1 MSAMIERKLEQAG
14 ARLRAGD
21 IASADVLVGEV
32 LRQAPRHPQ
41 ALGLLGLVRLM
52 AGRAQ
57 DAVAPLQQALAADPH
72 HGIAA
77 EHLGLAH
84 LQLGQFAEAESVLR
98 QAARLPGAPAS
109 VFMRLGAAVLNQ
121 GRPADAFPILNRAL
135 EMSPQ
140 AVDCLLNLGQAH
152 AQIGEVAAAE
162 ARFHEILHLVPQH
175 ADALYNLGV
184 LAMEAERL
192 DDARRWFEQAL
203 ASAPRHADAVV
214 NLGLVL
220 LRLGQIDAASAQF
233 QQALAIAPDHA
244 AALSNLAQASA
255 RQGSFEQ
262 ARRYYEHALRIAP
275 GMVAAHEGLG
285 VMCLSLG
292 RVQEALS
299 HLREVLRIEPK
310 NAAAHARLAEALF
323 HMQALDEAESSAQR
337 AIDLDGKIVDA
348 HITLVEIHFV
358 RKDVERALTAIR
370 QGVAQTGSTLLLGIQ
385 ARELKRTCDW
395 GEWAAVWQRLSAE
408 MAAGG
413 AVSSPFSLL
422 YQPTTPREQL
432 AYTQR
437 WCAARFAAIQQ
448 HTPAPAAAPGNA
460 LCGRPRIGYL
470 SSDLHKHAVAYLVV
484 EVLELHDRSNYEVFV
499 FSFGPED
506 GSPIRA
512 RLRNAC
518 EHFIDIA
525 WEPDDVAVKRM
536 READLDIIVDLKGH
550 TMGSRTALLAS
561 RLAPVQLNWL
571 GYPGTMGASFI
582 DGIIADD
589 YIIPPAFEPYY
600 AERVLRMPHCY
611 QPNDRKRESADPLA
625 RAQYGLREEGFVF
638 CCFNQAFK
646 ISPEVFECWMRLLRR
661 VPDSVLWLLEDNP
674 RASLNLQNARAAGG
688 LAQERMIIAP
698 RLPQAQHLARY
709 RVADLALDTFPYTS
723 HTTASDALWSDCP
736 LVGLC
741 GETFASRVSGSI
753 LAACGLPDL
762 VTYSLADYEALAF
775 HLATDRAALATVRTH
790 IVSTKQSMPL
800 FDSEK
805 FARDLECIYSSLL
818 GGNGRK

>member
-1 MSAMIERKLEQAG
+1 MIERKLEQAG

-299 HLREVLRIEPK
+299 HLREVLRSEPG

-337 AIDLDGKIVDA
+337 AIGLDKNIVNA
-348 HITLVEIHFV
+348 YITLVEIHFV

-370 QGVAQTGSTLLLGIQ
+370 QGVEQTGSTLLLGIQ

-395 GEWAAVWQRLSAE
+395 NEWAAVWQRVSAE

-432 AYTQR
+432 QYTQR
-437 WCAARFAAIQQ
+437 WCAARYGTIRAELPKPKLTLSGTP
-448 HTPAPAAAPGNA
+448 HTRA
-460 LCGRPRIGYL
+460 RIGYL
-470 SSDLHKHAVAYLVV
+470 SSDLHEHAAAYLIA
-484 EVLELHDRSNYEVFV
+484 EVLELHDRENFEVFA

-506 GSPIRA
+506 NSPMRA

-525 WEPDDVAVKRM
+525 WEPDDIAVRRI
-536 READLDIIVDLKGH
+536 READLDIAVDLKAH
-550 TMGSRTALLAS
+550 TLGARTALLAH
-561 RLAPVQLNWL
+561 RVAPVQVNWL
-571 GYPGTMGASFI
+571 GYPGTMGAGFI
-582 DGIIADD
+582 DGIIADGF
-589 YIIPPAFEPYY
+589 IIPPEAERYY

-611 QPNDRKRESADPLA
+611 QPNDRKRASAEPLT
-625 RAQYGLREEGFVF
+625 RAQYGLPDEGFVF

-646 ISPEVFECWMRLLRR
+646 ISPEVFARWASLLRR
-661 VPDSVLWLLEDNP
+661 VPGSVLWLPEDNP
-674 RASLNLQNARAAGG
+674 RATYNLQKALAAGG
-688 LAQERMIIAP
+688 IACERLIVAP
-698 RLPQAQHLARY
+698 RLPLAQHLARY

-723 HTTASDALWSDCP
+723 HTTASDALWSECP

-741 GETFASRVSGSI
+741 GETFAARVSGSI
-753 LAACGLPDL
+753 LTACGLADL
-762 VTYSLADYEALAF
+762 ITHTLDDYEDMAF
-775 HLATDRAALATVRTH
+775 RLATDHAALDAVRRR
-790 IVSTKQSMPL
+790 IAAAKQSAPL
-800 FDSEK
+800 FDSER
-805 FARDLECIYSSLL
+805 FTRDLERIYSGAISSSV
-818 GGNGRK
+818 GK